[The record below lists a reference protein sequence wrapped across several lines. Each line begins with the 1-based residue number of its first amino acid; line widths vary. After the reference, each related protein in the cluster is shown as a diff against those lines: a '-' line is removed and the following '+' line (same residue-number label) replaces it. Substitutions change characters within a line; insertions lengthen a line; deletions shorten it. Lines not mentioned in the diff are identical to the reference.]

1 MKVELSEALMR
12 YMEENHAKD
21 IVLEAFQRACWG
33 GGSSLELGARFASVD
48 EVEQYEKE
56 NVQAL
61 ESPMGKVYISSSKI
75 QISEHPRLDLSKFLW
90 MKIISISGIYV

>member
-1 MKVELSEALMR
+1 M
-12 YMEENHAKD
+12 
-21 IVLEAFQRACWG
+21 
-33 GGSSLELGARFASVD
+33 ELGARFASVD